1 MKRWPHVTSPDSS
14 PSIANGTISAVS
26 CSVASVHTIPRN
38 GRTQRNASGFAE
50 AAPQRIDFGHGNERM
65 IAGHDLGDGVFR
77 LAARLLDHSD
87 IELALLRVGLD
98 PRVLDAARGLRF

>member
-1 MKRWPHVTSPDSS
+1 MKRWPQVTSPDSS

-26 CSVASVHTIPRN
+26 CSVASVQTIPRN

-65 IAGHDLGDGVFR
+65 IAGMISAMASFVSRPGFSIT
-77 LAARLLDHSD
+77 AT
-87 IELALLRVGLD
+87 
-98 PRVLDAARGLRF
+98 